1 MEGFEHYEY
10 TVDENFDQFE
20 FDSDGPKGKFQKI
33 VKLRYV
39 TRNMYLISFGDLD
52 PITRR
57 LNDKAISNNSDT
69 AKVVFTL
76 AKIILDFTELFPE
89 ARLFFTGSTK
99 SRTRLYQMMINKYRD
114 MIQTIFTIDAYYN
127 GEEETFILGRN
138 YNSFVV
144 SRKKMNYYFNF
155 DK

>member
-20 FDSDGPKGKFQKI
+20 FESDGPKGKIQKI

>member
-1 MEGFEHYEY
+1 
-10 TVDENFDQFE
+10 
-20 FDSDGPKGKFQKI
+20 
-33 VKLRYV
+33 
-39 TRNMYLISFGDLD
+39 MYLISFGDLD

-114 MIQTIFTIDAYYN
+114 MIQTIFTIDAYYY
-127 GEEETFILGRN
+127 GQEETFILGRN